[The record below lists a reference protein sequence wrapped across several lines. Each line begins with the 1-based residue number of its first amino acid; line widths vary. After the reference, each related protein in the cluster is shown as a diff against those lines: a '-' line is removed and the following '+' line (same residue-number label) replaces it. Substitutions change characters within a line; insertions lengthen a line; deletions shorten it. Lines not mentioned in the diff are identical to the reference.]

1 MNEYYDRSMP
11 IGLAMML
18 AQNNDAMRNFAL
30 MDESDQR
37 AVLERARRAQS
48 KAQMQ
53 ALVGG
58 IAAGIAAGGIAGGP
72 IVPGIFGGG
81 TDRFDDPRVR

>member
-18 AQNNDAMRNFAL
+18 AQNNDAMRSFA
-30 MDESDQR
+30 MMSEQEQR
-37 AVLERARRAQS
+37 QVLDRARQVGS
-48 KAQMQ
+48 KAQMR

-58 IAAGIAAGGIAGGP
+58 IAAGVI
-72 IVPGIFGGG
+72 GGG
-81 TDRFDDPRVR
+81 ADHPDDPRLR

>member
-30 MDESDQR
+30 MSDDDQR
-37 AVLERARRAQS
+37 RVLDRARSVSS
-48 KAQMQ
+48 KAQMHE
-53 ALVGG
+53 LVGG
-58 IAAGIAAGGIAGGP
+58 IAAGLAGGA
-72 IVPGIFGGG
+72 VAPGVIGGG
-81 TDRFDDPRVR
+81 TDRFDDPRLR

>member
-1 MNEYYDRSMP
+1 MNEYFDRSMP

-30 MDESDQR
+30 MDARDQR
-37 AVLERARRAQS
+37 AVLDRARTVSS

-58 IAAGIAAGGIAGGP
+58 IAMGE
-72 IVPGIFGGG
+72 FGH
-81 TDRFDDPRVR
+81 

>member
-30 MDESDQR
+30 MSETDQQR
-37 AVLERARRAQS
+37 VLDRARSVSS
-48 KAQMQ
+48 KTQMRE
-53 ALVGG
+53 LVGN
-58 IAAGIAAGGIAGGP
+58 IATGMASDMMGGAVGNA
-72 IVPGIFGGG
+72 PGWQF
-81 TDRFDDPRVR
+81 

>member
-30 MDESDQR
+30 MSENDQR
-37 AVLERARRAQS
+37 RVLDRARSVSS
-48 KAQMQ
+48 KTQMRE
-53 ALVGG
+53 LVGS
-58 IAAGIAAGGIAGGP
+58 IATGMASDMLGGVVGNA
-72 IVPGIFGGG
+72 PGWQF
-81 TDRFDDPRVR
+81 

>member
-1 MNEYYDRSMP
+1 MNDSDNGYGYYDRSMP

-30 MDESDQR
+30 MSDTEQR
-37 AVLERARRAQS
+37 AVLDRARSVSS

-53 ALVGG
+53 QLVGG
-58 IAAGIAAGGIAGGP
+58 IAANQMK
-72 IVPGIFGGG
+72 
-81 TDRFDDPRVR
+81 

>member
-18 AQNNDAMRNFAL
+18 AQNNDAMRSFAL
-30 MDESDQR
+30 MSEQEQHR
-37 AVLERARRAQS
+37 VLDRARQVSS
-48 KAQMQ
+48 KVQMS

-58 IAAGIAAGGIAGGP
+58 IAAGVIGGEADHP
-72 IVPGIFGGG
+72 
-81 TDRFDDPRVR
+81 DDPRLR

>member
-30 MDESDQR
+30 MSENDQQR
-37 AVLERARRAQS
+37 VLNRARNVSS
-48 KAQMQ
+48 KAQMHE
-53 ALVGG
+53 LVGG
-58 IAAGIAAGGIAGGP
+58 IAAGLAGGAVI
-72 IVPGIFGGG
+72 PGMVGGG
-81 TDRFDDPRVR
+81 TDRFDDPRMR